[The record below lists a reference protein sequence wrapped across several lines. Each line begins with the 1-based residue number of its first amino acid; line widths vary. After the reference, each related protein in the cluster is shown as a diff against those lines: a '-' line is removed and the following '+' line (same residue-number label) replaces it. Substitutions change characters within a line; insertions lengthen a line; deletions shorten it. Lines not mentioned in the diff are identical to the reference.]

1 MIKHNNMTFENQ
13 AAILA
18 YKTALTS
25 IPKEMIEYV
34 ANTDIITVDGI
45 NEFYKKKKS
54 FVLLPVYNINEN
66 NWI

>member
-1 MIKHNNMTFENQ
+1 MIRYENMTFENQ

-25 IPKEMIEYV
+25 IPKEIMEYV
-34 ANTDIITVDGI
+34 ANTDIITVAGI
-45 NEFYKKKKS
+45 NELKKKKKS
-54 FVLLPVYNINEN
+54 FVLLPVYDLNEN

>member
-1 MIKHNNMTFENQ
+1 MIKHNNMNFENQ

-18 YKTALTS
+18 YKTALTTIS
-25 IPKEMIEYV
+25 KEMIEYV

-54 FVLLPVYNINEN
+54 FVLLPVYNIDEK

>member
-18 YKTALTS
+18 YKTALTA
-25 IPKEMIEYV
+25 IPKEIIEYV
-34 ANTDIITVDGI
+34 ENTDIITVAGI

-54 FVLLPVYNINEN
+54 FVLLPVYDINEK
-66 NWI
+66 NWV